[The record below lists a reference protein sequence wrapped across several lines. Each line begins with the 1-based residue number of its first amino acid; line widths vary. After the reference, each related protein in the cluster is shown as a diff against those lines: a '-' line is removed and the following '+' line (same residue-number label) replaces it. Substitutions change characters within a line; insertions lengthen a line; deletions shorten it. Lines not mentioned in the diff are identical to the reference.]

1 MEIWE
6 KVVIFAALNQILII
20 MENTTDKTKKG
31 NVMGTGKYLNPKAD
45 LTFYFVFGKNENL
58 LMSLLNALLP
68 QAESNPITEVEYLT
82 RLMLPDKRG
91 GEDRILAV
99 RCKDTAN
106 RQFIVE
112 MQMHWNEDF
121 MKRVLPNVSKSVLKQ
136 AGIVDE
142 YRQIQP
148 VFSLHI
154 IKDPRF
160 QPDMTDFYHDYAVIN
175 VEHPEKTIDGLRFVF
190 VELPKFQPKSIAEK
204 KMAVLWLRFLT
215 EIGEDTRVAPKELLE
230 NEQTR
235 KALEIIEKSAMSDAQ
250 IMAYEDFM
258 MSIEDEQVI
267 REGFYKEGMTKGL
280 ADGMAKGLADGMA
293 KGMAK
298 GKAEGKAEA
307 NYENAR
313 KMKLKGFPVEDI
325 SEITGL
331 TPKEIESL

>member
-1 MEIWE
+1 
-6 KVVIFAALNQILII
+6 
-20 MENTTDKTKKG
+20 MENTTDKKKG

-45 LTFYFVFGKNENL
+45 LTFKLVFGEHEDL
-58 LMSLLNALLP
+58 MMSLLNALLP
-68 QAESNPITEVEYLT
+68 LAENTPITHVEYLSPE
-82 RLMLPDKRG
+82 MLPEKKGRKDSIV
-91 GEDRILAV
+91 DV
-99 RCKDTAN
+99 RCKDSAG

-121 MKRVLPNVSKSVLKQ
+121 MKRVLLNASKSIVKQ
-136 AGIVDE
+136 AGMGE
-142 YRQIQP
+142 KYRQIQP
-148 VFSLHI
+148 VFSLNLI
-154 IKDPRF
+154 NDTRF
-160 QPDMTDFYHDYAVIN
+160 QPDTEDFYHDYAIIN

-215 EIGEDTRVAPKELLE
+215 EIGEDTKVAPKELLE

-267 REGFYKEGMTKGL
+267 REGFYKEGMAKGM
-280 ADGMAKGLADGMA
+280 ADGMAKGMADGMAKGMADGMAKGMADGMA

-298 GKAEGKAEA
+298 GMAEGIAEA
-307 NYENAR
+307 NLENAR
-313 KMKLKGFPVEDI
+313 KMKSMGFAIEDI

-331 TPKEIESL
+331 TLEDIKSI